1 MIETSVNDVGD
12 NLHVSMAV
20 LTKSSVSI
28 ERNPVGE
35 KERCLGISA
44 SNIVESSSHES
55 HVRLDKIIIHYAE
68 VPKVGIAMAVVLGE
82 AKMEA

>member
-1 MIETSVNDVGD
+1 MSR
-12 NLHVSMAV
+12 NL
-20 LTKSSVSI
+20 
-28 ERNPVGE
+28 R
-35 KERCLGISA
+35 